1 MPEAEEGGRTERSGR
16 ESAIVKASA
25 VGIAL
30 NVVLA
35 AFKAAVGIMSN
46 SIAVTLDSV
55 NNLSDAG
62 SSVITIIGTKLASK
76 PADKKHPFGHGR
88 IEYLSAMVI
97 GLVILYAG
105 ITSLVESVKK
115 ITSPTPPEYGW
126 TSIVILAAA
135 VIVKIAM
142 GVYVKKTGERVNSES
157 LVASGKDALMDSV
170 VSAATIAAAFLYIK
184 AGLAVEAY
192 LGAVISLL
200 ILKAGYETL
209 REAIS
214 AILGERVEAD
224 TARSIKKTISEIE
237 GVRGVYDLTLTDYG
251 PDNYIASA
259 HIEVDDDTTIAEVDK
274 LQWKISKAVMERHG
288 IIMSAVGVYPS
299 NTGDGPAGG
308 IKKKLAEHLSKYPEV
323 LELHG
328 LYVDRDE
335 ATLRMDIVIDFDA
348 KDRLAL
354 FAKIKGEI
362 TDMFREYKVIV
373 NLDLDICAL

>member
-105 ITSLVESVKK
+105 ITFLVESVKK
-115 ITSPTPPEYGW
+115 IASPTPPEYGW

-157 LVASGKDALMDSV
+157 LVASGKDALMDAV

-184 AGLAVEAY
+184 AGVAVEAY

-308 IKKKLAEHLSKYPEV
+308 IKKKIAEHLSKYPEV

>member
-1 MPEAEEGGRTERSGR
+1 MPEAEEGKRTERSGR

-115 ITSPTPPEYGW
+115 IASPTPPEYGW

-135 VIVKIAM
+135 VVVKIAM

-157 LVASGKDALMDSV
+157 LVASGKDALMDSI

-184 AGLAVEAY
+184 AGVAVEAY

-259 HIEVDDDTTIAEVDK
+259 NIEVDDDTTIAEVDK

-299 NTGDGPAGG
+299 NTGDGPAGE
-308 IKKKLAEHLSKYPEV
+308 IKKKIAEHLSKYPEV

>member
-115 ITSPTPPEYGW
+115 IASPTLPEYGW

-184 AGLAVEAY
+184 AGVAVEAY

-299 NTGDGPAGG
+299 NTGDGPAGE
-308 IKKKLAEHLSKYPEV
+308 IKKKIAEHLSKYPEV